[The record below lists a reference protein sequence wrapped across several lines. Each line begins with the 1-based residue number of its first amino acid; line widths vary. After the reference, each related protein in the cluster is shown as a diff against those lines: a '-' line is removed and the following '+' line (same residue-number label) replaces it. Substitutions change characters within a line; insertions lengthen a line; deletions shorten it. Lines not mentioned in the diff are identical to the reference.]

1 MARSIF
7 DFESEDRVESPER
20 LNEYIRVASPG
31 TWALVGAMVIVMVA
45 FLVWGF
51 TGTIPETD
59 TFRGVVDKTM
69 GYDVDVIVDSSEYT
83 GKSLIGREAH
93 FTLSDGVTRRGT
105 IVNSTDTPLSRKE
118 MEQVLE
124 SDYLSK
130 VLISADYSY
139 ILDLKPEDDLENFE
153 YELTNVTIITREIKP
168 INFLSR

>member
-7 DFESEDRVESPER
+7 DFESEDKVESPER

-31 TWALVGAMVIVMVA
+31 IWALVSALVIVLVS

-51 TGTIPETD
+51 TGSIPISD
-59 TFRGVVDKTM
+59 TFRGVVDETM
-69 GYDVDVIVDSSEYT
+69 GYDVDVIVDAAEYA
-83 GKSLIGREAH
+83 GKSLVGREAH

-105 IVNSTDTPLSRKE
+105 IVNATDMPFSRKE
-118 MEQVLE
+118 MENLLE

-139 ILDLKPEDDLENFE
+139 VLDLKPEDDLSEHNL
-153 YELTNVTIITREIKP
+153 ELTDVTIITREVKP
-168 INFLSR
+168 ISFLTQ